1 MNTKTL
7 FKWSLL
13 GLMLVTLQGC
23 QIIRLHQFKNQ
34 LNDLKQHVTFSTH
47 RLILNHPILEPTD
60 ILYITK
66 TEPSDIIPTEE
77 TITWQY
83 HLIKQTDATDTQP
96 VHLSFELLFNN
107 QQLHQV
113 TYPKEIAELFSDYL
127 IQLGFESVSKGTY
140 LAKNNVLIPGE
151 PDDYIINKQDLPT
164 QQHVIAQLGPPT
176 EMTTN
181 ATNNVITYVYRY
193 TVKNDQEKKSTPWIA
208 FEFNHDTH
216 FLQSV
221 SGTLFGPHLSFGFE

>member
-1 MNTKTL
+1 
-7 FKWSLL
+7 
-13 GLMLVTLQGC
+13 MLVTLQGC

-34 LNDLKQHVTFSTH
+34 LNDLKQYITFSTH
-47 RLILNHPILEPTD
+47 CLILNNPVLEPTD

-66 TEPSDIIPTEE
+66 TEPSYIIPTEE

-83 HLIKQTDATDTQP
+83 NLIKQTNTTDTHP

-113 TYPKEIAELFSDYL
+113 TYPKEIAKLFSDYL
-127 IQLGFESVSKGTY
+127 IQLGFESVSRGTY

-151 PDDYIINKQDLPT
+151 PDDYTINKQDLSTPKN
-164 QQHVIAQLGPPT
+164 VIDQLGPPT
-176 EMTTN
+176 DITSN
-181 ATNNVITYVYRY
+181 ATKNIITYVYRY
-193 TVKNDQEKKSTPWIA
+193 TVKNDQEKKATPWIV
-208 FEFNHDTH
+208 FEFNDDTH

>member
-1 MNTKTL
+1 MHPVDLNLLKKYNRKDINMNTKTL

-77 TITWQY
+77 TIT
-83 HLIKQTDATDTQP
+83 
-96 VHLSFELLFNN
+96 
-107 QQLHQV
+107 
-113 TYPKEIAELFSDYL
+113 
-127 IQLGFESVSKGTY
+127 
-140 LAKNNVLIPGE
+140 
-151 PDDYIINKQDLPT
+151 
-164 QQHVIAQLGPPT
+164 
-176 EMTTN
+176 
-181 ATNNVITYVYRY
+181 
-193 TVKNDQEKKSTPWIA
+193 
-208 FEFNHDTH
+208 
-216 FLQSV
+216 
-221 SGTLFGPHLSFGFE
+221 